1 MGSNRTKRS
10 RFLERPIAGLLRFA
24 NVLRLSRS
32 MNSAPI
38 LRARN
43 QSPIPELE
51 AESRGDA
58 AIDSLDLSQHELR
71 SRRTPWVTPPARR
84 PPSIKGGFRCEVLVV
99 GAGITG
105 ALVAERLTREG
116 REVVLVDR
124 ERPGEGSTLAS
135 TAMLLWEIDHS
146 LGELTELY
154 GFERATRGYRVS
166 LSAVRGLKRLVAQ
179 LQLKCRMRERQAI
192 YLAAGDGAESLRKEA
207 ELRSRAG
214 LPGLFLDHRALK
226 SRFGFERPGAIL
238 SPDAADADPV
248 ALTHNLLDIVL
259 GRGARLFKGEAV
271 AFDASPM
278 SVVVGFDQGAEVEA
292 KSVVLATGYAM
303 PPIVQATIQQPSSTW
318 AIATAPQP
326 LQLWP
331 EEVLVWEATRN
342 YHYGR
347 TTADGRIVFGGEDD
361 QELIEPKLRDEATPS
376 RTRRL
381 EKKLKS
387 LWPGASPD
395 IDCRWSGT
403 FDSTRD
409 GLPLIG
415 AVGGAGHIYAAYG
428 YGGNG
433 ITFSYLAAALIA
445 RRIAGGTSPL
455 FDDFAIERDA
465 P

>member
-1 MGSNRTKRS
+1 
-10 RFLERPIAGLLRFA
+10 
-24 NVLRLSRS
+24 
-32 MNSAPI
+32 
-38 LRARN
+38 
-43 QSPIPELE
+43 
-51 AESRGDA
+51 
-58 AIDSLDLSQHELR
+58 
-71 SRRTPWVTPPARR
+71 VTPPARR
-84 PPSIKGGFRCEVLVV
+84 PPAIKGGSRCDVLVI

-135 TAMLLWEIDHS
+135 TAMLLWEIDHP

-154 GFERATRGYRVS
+154 GFERATRCYHAS
-166 LSAVRGLKRLVAQ
+166 LSAARGLKRLVAQ
-179 LQLKCRMRERQAI
+179 LRLQCRMRDRQAL
-192 YLAAGDGAESLRKEA
+192 YLAAGSANMLRNEA

-214 LPGLFLDHRALK
+214 LPTMFLDHRAVK
-226 SRFGFERPGAIL
+226 DRFGFERPAGIL

-248 ALTHNLLDIVL
+248 ALTHGLLEIVL
-259 GRGARLFKGEAV
+259 GRGAQLLKGEAV
-271 AFDASPM
+271 AFDTTPTG
-278 SVVVGFDQGAEVEA
+278 VVVGFDHGAEVWA
-292 KSVVLATGYAM
+292 RSVVLATGYAM
-303 PPIVQATIQQPSSTW
+303 PPIVHSTIQRPSSTW
-318 AIATAPQP
+318 AIATAPRP

-331 EEVLVWEATRN
+331 EEVLVWEAAKN

-347 TTADGRIVFGGEDD
+347 TTADGRIIFGGEDD
-361 QELIEPKLRDEATPS
+361 QQLIEPKMRDEATPS
-376 RTRRL
+376 KTRRL
-381 EKKLKS
+381 EERLRS
-387 LWPGASPD
+387 LWPDASPD

-415 AVGGAGHIYAAYG
+415 AVNGASHLYAAYG

-445 RRIAGGTSPL
+445 RRIAGGNSPL
-455 FDDFAIERDA
+455 FDNFAIERDA